1 MPEIEISDDQQTFL
15 DGLVGELT
23 EEHVGEYGAVRYRDA
38 LQYLIDH
45 YQGAVEGAA
54 ELDEGSSESDADADA
69 SSSEP
74 PSDEDRL
81 EAMMNLLDTHDDK
94 WEESDGEDGNYVVT
108 LPEGDTETVRTR
120 DDIRALLFK
129 HYR

>member
-15 DGLVGELT
+15 DGLIGELT
-23 EEHVGEYGAVRYRDA
+23 DEHVGEYGAVRYQDA

-45 YQGAVEGAA
+45 YQGAAETGAESSGSA
-54 ELDEGSSESDADADA
+54 EAADA
-69 SSSEP
+69 STGEP
-74 PSDEDRL
+74 PDDEDRL
-81 EAMMNLLDTHDDK
+81 EAMMSLLETHEDK
-94 WEESDGEDGNYVVT
+94 WEESEGEDGNYVVT

-120 DDIRALLFK
+120 DDVRALLFK